1 MAKKKIDF
9 TGLSIEEIGEILKE
23 GVRIRSYEGADIMS
37 DQRYKGQWAVLPNS
51 MWSNVFAQEGLEF
64 YYGEDGRIYTNEIIY
79 LDFDEKL
86 RTDEQKRTRT
96 IEFVKRDIEELKEQL
111 KAIAENPNEFTDE
124 LIRDCIKKINKK
136 ISYLNWLERTP
147 IENIIVEEELSVK
160 ELRKKMYLE
169 GFQQERTEG
178 SKTYIDTYRVT
189 FQNSS
194 KSRLGKTIWIKDT
207 IIKKGK
213 KKPIREN
220 MVAKIESRMSMGIT
234 DKLTEKD
241 EIDFV
246 SLEAYT
252 ALSQSAITNGYI
264 KIDPDTILVVKDFE
278 QPITFNAVSVGKDLV
293 PEHINDYVGK
303 NVLWDGEMIGD
314 SSLFVGLDNYDMVL
328 LRQCYFKSAMFRAEL
343 VDYIKDY
350 CNRVGLSYKTGIVR
364 DMFGNEMRI
373 KDIRAITTDNS
384 MKWLKFSNLMFDTD
398 KEMYEHWKNI
408 VSTEWDSLFAV
419 VKHDCGTKY
428 GDLVKLSYQM
438 TNSLVLSDDKGEAI
452 NELKG
457 IVEPTENYIKELATN
472 IETFKSCISKVH
484 KDDERANMYLKLL
497 EYQPDFEGT
506 KELQEYRREIIKS
519 IKKKA
524 MAGQILLNGNN
535 LTMCGNPVE
544 LVQYALTGTFE
555 SSFGAK
561 DIGAVKCY
569 TSKFEI
575 GNEMVGCRSPHNYK
589 SGLVLFK
596 NTENAELQKLMPNLR
611 KNIIIVDGLQYP
623 LQDSLN
629 GCDYDSDF
637 ICCNNDKN
645 FVELVKKYTW
655 GQTPIP
661 VNNIPQEKVKYHY
674 SIEDKWKANCSTKN
688 SYIGQITNLAQI
700 AVSQVSELKL
710 NKDKYDN
717 AEQRIRQLEDIII
730 VLVVLSNVAIDNAK
744 RVYDCD
750 LGDYLRKCRK
760 QDCWIKEGDKI
771 VKPEFF
777 KEVSKNENSEFKIMD
792 CNIDMLEVKAY
803 KGYERRVNLL
813 TLLERPTGKYNDRQ
827 ENAILQLLESAN
839 REIRKE
845 RMKIEAINDK
855 DIEDE
860 YYQVVLDIKA
870 DLSRAINKKNINEN
884 TFIDM
889 VRKCFKDKKWSGNRA
904 LLLDILVEYRNK
916 NGELMIQKCLKK

>member
-9 TGLSIEEIGEILKE
+9 TGLTIEEISEILKE

-96 IEFVKRDIEELKEQL
+96 IGYVKRDIEELKEQL

-124 LIRDCIKKINKK
+124 LIRECIKKLNRK

-147 IENIIVEEELSVK
+147 IENIIVAEELNVK

-278 QPITFNAVSVGKDLV
+278 QPITFNAVSVSKDLV
-293 PEHINDYVGK
+293 PEHIDNYQGK

-350 CNRVGLSYKTGIVR
+350 CNRVGLDYETGTVK

-398 KEMYEHWKNI
+398 KEMYEHWKSI
-408 VSTEWDSLFAV
+408 VSTEWNDLFAV

-438 TNSLVLSDDKGEAI
+438 TNSLVLSDDKSEAI

-506 KELQEYRREIIKS
+506 KEFQEYRREIIKS

-555 SSFGAK
+555 SSWNNVDYGV
-561 DIGAVKCY
+561 INGY
-569 TSKFEI
+569 TKRFEI
-575 GNEMVGCRSPHNYK
+575 GEEFTCFRSPQNYK

-645 FVELVKKYTW
+645 FLEIAKHSW

-710 NKDKYDN
+710 NKDKYEN
-717 AEQRIRQLEDIII
+717 TEQRIRQLEDIII

-760 QDCWIKEGDKI
+760 EDCWIKENDKI
-771 VKPEFF
+771 VKPDFF

-827 ENAILQLLESAN
+827 ENAILELLESAN

-916 NGELMIQKCLKK
+916 NGELMIEKCLKK

>member
-9 TGLSIEEIGEILKE
+9 TGLSIEEIGEILKD

-234 DKLTEKD
+234 DKLTPKD

-350 CNRVGLSYKTGIVR
+350 CNRVGLNYKTGIVK

-472 IETFKSCISKVH
+472 IETFKSCISTVH

-524 MAGQILLNGNN
+524 MSGQILLDGNN

-555 SSFGAK
+555 SSWNNVDYGV
-561 DIGAVKCY
+561 INGY
-569 TSKFEI
+569 TKRFEI
-575 GNEMVGCRSPHNYK
+575 GEEFTCFRSPQNYK
-589 SGLVLFK
+589 SGITIFK
-596 NTENAELQKLMPNLR
+596 NIYSEEIEKLFPNLR
-611 KNIIIVDGLQYP
+611 ENILIVDCIKYAV
-623 LQDSLN
+623 QDMLN
-629 GCDYDSDF
+629 G
-637 ICCNNDKN
+637 
-645 FVELVKKYTW
+645 
-655 GQTPIP
+655 
-661 VNNIPQEKVKYHY
+661 
-674 SIEDKWKANCSTKN
+674 
-688 SYIGQITNLAQI
+688 
-700 AVSQVSELKL
+700 
-710 NKDKYDN
+710 
-717 AEQRIRQLEDIII
+717 
-730 VLVVLSNVAIDNAK
+730 AK
-744 RVYDCD
+744 
-750 LGDYLRKCRK
+750 
-760 QDCWIKEGDKI
+760 
-771 VKPEFF
+771 
-777 KEVSKNENSEFKIMD
+777 
-792 CNIDMLEVKAY
+792 
-803 KGYERRVNLL
+803 
-813 TLLERPTGKYNDRQ
+813 
-827 ENAILQLLESAN
+827 
-839 REIRKE
+839 
-845 RMKIEAINDK
+845 
-855 DIEDE
+855 
-860 YYQVVLDIKA
+860 
-870 DLSRAINKKNINEN
+870 
-884 TFIDM
+884 
-889 VRKCFKDKKWSGNRA
+889 
-904 LLLDILVEYRNK
+904 
-916 NGELMIQKCLKK
+916 

>member
-23 GVRIRSYEGADIMS
+23 GVRIRSYEGADIIS
-37 DQRYKGQWAVLPNS
+37 NQRYKGQWAVLPNS

-96 IEFVKRDIEELKEQL
+96 IGYVKRDIEELKEQL

-124 LIRDCIKKINKK
+124 LIRECIKKLNRK

-147 IENIIVEEELSVK
+147 IENIIVAEELNVK

-278 QPITFNAVSVGKDLV
+278 QPITFNAVSVSKDLV
-293 PEHINDYVGK
+293 PEHIDNYQGK

-350 CNRVGLSYKTGIVR
+350 CNRVGLDYETGTVK

-398 KEMYEHWKNI
+398 KEMYEHWKSI
-408 VSTEWDSLFAV
+408 VSTEWNDLFAV

-438 TNSLVLSDDKGEAI
+438 TNSLVLSEDKSEAI

-506 KELQEYRREIIKS
+506 KEFQEYRREIIKS

-555 SSFGAK
+555 SSWNNVDYGV
-561 DIGAVKCY
+561 INGY
-569 TSKFEI
+569 TKRFEI
-575 GNEMVGCRSPHNYK
+575 GEEFTCFRSPQNYK

-645 FVELVKKYTW
+645 FLEIAKHSW

-710 NKDKYDN
+710 NKDKYEN
-717 AEQRIRQLEDIII
+717 TEQRIRQLEDIII

-760 QDCWIKEGDKI
+760 EDCWIKENDKI
-771 VKPEFF
+771 VKPDFF

-827 ENAILQLLESAN
+827 ENAILELLESAN

-916 NGELMIQKCLKK
+916 NGELMIEKCLKK